1 MTSTEP
7 SLSPTPS
14 ISSTSLFSLTGK
26 NALITG
32 GTRGIGAAV
41 ALALAQ
47 AGCIICLVVRPQASS
62 SSEAHP
68 ALRPLPTDQGQKHS
82 TVVADLSDSKS
93 VKEVFP
99 KALELNEGKI
109 DILIN
114 CAGIQRRNPSTEF
127 KEDDWD
133 EVSHCDILGA

>member
-1 MTSTEP
+1 M
-7 SLSPTPS
+7 
-14 ISSTSLFSLTGK
+14 
-26 NALITG
+26 
-32 GTRGIGAAV
+32 
-41 ALALAQ
+41 
-47 AGCIICLVVRPQASS
+47 
-62 SSEAHP
+62 
-68 ALRPLPTDQGQKHS
+68 RPLPTDQGQKHS